1 MGRSR
6 GMVERITSTPVL
18 NGGLSSRCP
27 LLAKSRHLG
36 DANINRFAPS
46 ADGRLQSVP
55 DTNPDTFYENVD
67 DGKGGN
73 KKIQSRP
80 RTGEPTL
87 VACLWSKWADPAG
100 VEPDP
105 YSFAAVTDNP
115 EPEVAAA
122 GHDRTIV
129 NLKPESVEA
138 GLTPKG
144 RGNEELMALLDDKRH
159 PFYEAVHGS
168 GVAARG
174 RYRNHRRPRDCQCC
188 SRRAGQL
195 LAAVN

>member
-1 MGRSR
+1 MPEFAVGRSR

-87 VACLWSKWADPAG
+87 VACLWSKWADPA
-100 VEPDP
+100 
-105 YSFAAVTDNP
+105 
-115 EPEVAAA
+115 
-122 GHDRTIV
+122 
-129 NLKPESVEA
+129 
-138 GLTPKG
+138 
-144 RGNEELMALLDDKRH
+144 
-159 PFYEAVHGS
+159 
-168 GVAARG
+168 
-174 RYRNHRRPRDCQCC
+174 
-188 SRRAGQL
+188 
-195 LAAVN
+195 